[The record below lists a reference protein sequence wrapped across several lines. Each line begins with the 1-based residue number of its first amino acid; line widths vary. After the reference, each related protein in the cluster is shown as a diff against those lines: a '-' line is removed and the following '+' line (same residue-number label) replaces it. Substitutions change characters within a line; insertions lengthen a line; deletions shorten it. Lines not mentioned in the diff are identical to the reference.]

1 MKIIEPIL
9 AAQWTLP
16 EAAIGF
22 VITVVISFLGIAGVA
37 SFLRFKEVVE
47 WTSQLNP
54 DETDLDKDEWLR
66 LQVALYLGA
75 ASKART
81 EFTLIKCHLPSADE
95 QPYPYAAV
103 EASLKKS
110 LRETDTIIRYDEQT
124 LMILAHLDH
133 DEAVAFVGRL
143 QKEWSTSSALI
154 NGAAM
159 RAGIVMY
166 PMHAASGPA
175 LISEVHKAFELSTDQ
190 EPFMLGEVDE
200 EDNKEEEEEDEA
212 TQPKKKRSREDKI
225 LDPVTGVLKDGV
237 LSGFMQRRL
246 SELRL
251 KKEPCVL
258 LCVGVVRH
266 DYILKSF
273 GEAGRDEL
281 LAAVSEIL
289 QEGVRKMDLIGR
301 HDEDGFLILA
311 TCKKEQSMYIAQRLS
326 AQVQACNFTLQGR
339 VVRTNLVIGA
349 AGYPEDGLNLHQLY
363 VKAQK
368 VVDYAQKH
376 DIHGY
381 AEFKEQV
388 HGQEPERPKLSVK
401 SAKR

>member
-1 MKIIEPIL
+1 
-9 AAQWTLP
+9 
-16 EAAIGF
+16 
-22 VITVVISFLGIAGVA
+22 
-37 SFLRFKEVVE
+37 
-47 WTSQLNP
+47 
-54 DETDLDKDEWLR
+54 
-66 LQVALYLGA
+66 
-75 ASKART
+75 
-81 EFTLIKCHLPSADE
+81 
-95 QPYPYAAV
+95 
-103 EASLKKS
+103 
-110 LRETDTIIRYDEQT
+110 
-124 LMILAHLDH
+124 
-133 DEAVAFVGRL
+133 
-143 QKEWSTSSALI
+143 
-154 NGAAM
+154 
-159 RAGIVMY
+159 
-166 PMHAASGPA
+166 
-175 LISEVHKAFELSTDQ
+175 
-190 EPFMLGEVDE
+190 
-200 EDNKEEEEEDEA
+200 
-212 TQPKKKRSREDKI
+212 
-225 LDPVTGVLKDGV
+225 
-237 LSGFMQRRL
+237 MQRRL

-273 GEAGRDEL
+273 GETGRDEL

-301 HDEDGFLILA
+301 HEEDGFLILA

-339 VVRTNLVIGA
+339 VVRTNLVMGA
-349 AGYPEDGLNLHQLY
+349 AGYPEDGLNMHQLY